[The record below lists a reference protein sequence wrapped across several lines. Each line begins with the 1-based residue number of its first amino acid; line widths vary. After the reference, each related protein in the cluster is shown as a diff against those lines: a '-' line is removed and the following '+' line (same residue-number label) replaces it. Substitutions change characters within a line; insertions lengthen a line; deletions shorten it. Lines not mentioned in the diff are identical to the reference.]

1 MRSLPWI
8 ARAVS
13 FLAWAGVL
21 STILGFHPAL
31 RVKGPVAILGR
42 QLAEDTAR
50 GSSVM
55 NAIGFYDPTFPWV
68 ALALLL
74 SLIYIGIWVLYRI
87 ARPGPLPVSKPEQP
101 SVAARSIT
109 ILAGALA
116 AQTAG
121 TLAVLS
127 GGTETSFYLGAAGV
141 MALMLIPLARIRTGA
156 DPEAPEPASPARLI
170 IGGAVGVVLVL
181 LAGPLDT
188 ALSVRTGA
196 PMFPEAWFPLQQ
208 LFATRGKLAE
218 ASTLAMLQIAA
229 VLALAQGHRPGARL
243 IDGWPALAPAYILVL
258 GASSPLRGL
267 TTVFVAE
274 ILGRA
279 GGGWIT
285 RAAFVVAT
293 IALSVIVALAMTSTK

>member
-8 ARAVS
+8 ARGVS
-13 FLAWAGVL
+13 GLAWAAVL
-21 STILGFHPAL
+21 ATIVGFHPAL
-31 RVKGPVAILGR
+31 RIKGPISRLGQ
-42 QLAEDTAR
+42 QLAEDTQR
-50 GSSVM
+50 GSSLM
-55 NAIGFYDPTFPWV
+55 SAIGFYEPSFPWV

-74 SLIYIGIWVLYRI
+74 SLIYIGLWGLFRI
-87 ARPGPLPVSKPEQP
+87 ARPGPLPVAKAERP
-101 SVAARSIT
+101 SVAARAIT
-109 ILAGALA
+109 ILAGSLA

-127 GGTETSFYLGAAGV
+127 GGSETSFYLAAAGV
-141 MALMLIPLARIRTGA
+141 MALMLIPLSRIRTGE
-156 DPEAPEPASPARLI
+156 DPEAPDPASPLKLVLAGA
-170 IGGAVGVVLVL
+170 IGVMLVL

-196 PMFPEAWFPLQQ
+196 SMFPEAWYPLHQ

-229 VLALAQGHRPGARL
+229 VLALSQGHRPGAAL
-243 IDGWPALAPAYILVL
+243 LDGWPALAPAYILVL

-279 GGGWIT
+279 GGGWVA

-293 IALSVIVALAMTSTK
+293 IALSVIVALAMT